1 MMTKANESWL
11 HEVVRELVAIGWS
24 RNDAENATRVEPGF
38 FADAQA
44 QGDTP
49 FDAAVSYDES
59 LQ

>member
-1 MMTKANESWL
+1 MNSPNESWL
-11 HEVVRELVAIGWS
+11 SEVVLELVAIGWS
-24 RNDAENATRVEPGF
+24 RNDAENATRFEAGF
-38 FADAQA
+38 FADARA